1 MPGQTT
7 PFPYIVT
14 VAPPAQVPGIIPSS
28 EKEESKTGEVVTLPP
43 LPIPPSMTDVDA
55 PMAPT
60 GTHLHVIINN
70 RILWNIF
77 PYILIGNFRGLQYK
91 YKKVRLPL

>member
-1 MPGQTT
+1 MQFFSLADEDKDAVPGRTT
-7 PFPYIVT
+7 PFPDIVT
-14 VAPPAQVPGIIPSS
+14 VTPPAKVPDIIPSS
-28 EKEESKTGEVVTLPP
+28 KNEEVKTEVVTLPP

-77 PYILIGNFRGLQYK
+77 FPTF
-91 YKKVRLPL
+91 